1 VTIKGDDSIGRI
13 ESDLG
18 ICGAGGPGL
27 KPGVGRVTDTNAPDY
42 DIYFGGLCGQFGQ
55 FISQCVA

>member
-1 VTIKGDDSIGRI
+1 MIKGDDFIGRI

-18 ICGAGGPGL
+18 ICGVGGLGL
-27 KPGVGRVTDTNAPDY
+27 KLGVGCVIDMNVLDY

-55 FISQCVA
+55 FIL